1 MLRRLSVLTSPH
13 LATHPE
19 ISEKTAE
26 FGVTG
31 SEEYRSVPGVYGG
44 PRD

>member
-1 MLRRLSVLTSPH
+1 MVNATPLIGVDITA

-31 SEEYRSVPGVYGG
+31 SEE
-44 PRD
+44 